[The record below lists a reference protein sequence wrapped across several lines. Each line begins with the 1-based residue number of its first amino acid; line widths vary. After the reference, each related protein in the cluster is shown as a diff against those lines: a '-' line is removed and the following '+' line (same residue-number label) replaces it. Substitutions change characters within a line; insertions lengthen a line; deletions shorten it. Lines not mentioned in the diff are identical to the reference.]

1 MEDDAVAR
9 PVDAAVR
16 SRFAVAAPSRQ
27 ALQRALESAAADQH
41 TTRAG
46 RLSCQ
51 QPTDG
56 PYGQLRPGHALT
68 PIASEARREPRQ
80 PRQGGDSLRVLVTG
94 IVSSGVAGRHRP
106 VDDRRNLS
114 GRQTLDESRI
124 DCGHTGVERAGETSG
139 GGKFANAIEF
149 DGAHGGLLCQLR
161 RTQCPADVRIL
172 GQCCGDVK
180 RSNVRSNRAAE
191 GGPVD

>member
-16 SRFAVAAPSRQ
+16 SRFGAAAPSRR
-27 ALQRALESAAADQH
+27 APPRALESAAADRH

-51 QPTDG
+51 RPTVG
-56 PYGQLRPGHALT
+56 RSCPRRPGLALT
-68 PIASEARREPRQ
+68 PIASEARKEPRQ

-94 IVSSGVAGRHRP
+94 IVSSGVTGRHRP

-124 DCGHTGVERAGETSG
+124 DCSQTGVERAGETSG
-139 GGKFANAIEF
+139 SGELANAIEF

-161 RTQCPADVRIL
+161 RAQCPADVRIL
-172 GQCCGDVK
+172 GQCCADVK
-180 RSNVRSNRAAE
+180 RSNAQHEA
-191 GGPVD
+191 PL